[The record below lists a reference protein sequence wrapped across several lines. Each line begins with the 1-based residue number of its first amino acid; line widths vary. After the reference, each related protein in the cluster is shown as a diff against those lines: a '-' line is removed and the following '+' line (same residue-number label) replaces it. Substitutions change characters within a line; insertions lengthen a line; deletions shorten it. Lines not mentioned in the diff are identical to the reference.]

1 MSDFPK
7 RTCSY
12 PAVANLRTR
21 SYAASMSATTA
32 TGVTAPPI
40 PDGLDRLTSSVV
52 SGGATTTVQTPF
64 TATPLVELPVSDAA
78 DVTTAYERAR
88 AAQAAWAARPPAERA
103 APFLRFHDAILDRR
117 EEILDIIQLETG
129 KARRHA
135 FEEVMD
141 AAGCTLYY
149 ARRARGLLRPHHR
162 QGLLPLAT
170 RTVELRRPKGVVAL
184 ISPWNYPLA
193 LSVPDAVPALL
204 AGNALVHKP
213 DTQTTLT
220 TLWAR
225 ELLIECGM
233 PAEIWQVIVGEP
245 GSVGGPL
252 VEGADYVSF
261 TGSTRGGRAIAE
273 QAARRLVGYSLELG
287 GKNPMIVLAD
297 ADVSRAAQGAV
308 RACFANAGQLCI
320 SIERLYADD
329 RVFDRFAEVFAARV
343 RDMRLGAGFDADM
356 GSLTSERQLATVTR
370 HVEEA
375 VGSGAE
381 VLAGGRPR
389 PDLGPYFYEPTVL
402 AGVTPEMELCRSETF
417 GPVVSLY
424 RFSGDE
430 EAVRLANDS
439 PYGLNASVW
448 TSDVARG
455 RRVAARVAAGTV
467 NINEGYAS
475 AYASYD
481 SPMGGMK
488 DSGVGRR
495 HGAEGLLKYTE
506 PQTVASQ
513 HWIGFEPVLGMPYE
527 KYAALLGRGLKT
539 MKRLHIR

>member
-1 MSDFPK
+1 
-7 RTCSY
+7 
-12 PAVANLRTR
+12 
-21 SYAASMSATTA
+21 MSAISGSSASSTA
-32 TGVTAPPI
+32 GVTPPPV
-40 PDGLDRLTSSVV
+40 PDGLDRLASSVV
-52 SGGATTTVQTPF
+52 SSGKTITVTTPF
-64 TATPLVELPVSDAA
+64 TGAPLVELPVSDAS
-78 DVTTAYERAR
+78 DVATAYERAR
-88 AAQAAWAARPPAERA
+88 AAQAAWSALPHAERA

-117 EEILDIIQLETG
+117 EELLDIVQLETG

-141 AAGCTLYY
+141 TAGCTLYY
-149 ARRARGLLRPHHR
+149 ARRTPGLLRPHHR

-193 LSVPDAVPALL
+193 LSVPDAAPALL
-204 AGNALVHKP
+204 AGNAIVHKP

-220 TLWAR
+220 ALWAR

-233 PAEIWQVIVGEP
+233 PRDIWQVIAGEP
-245 GSVGGPL
+245 DSVGDPL
-252 VEGADYVSF
+252 IAGADYVSF

-273 QAARRLVGYSLELG
+273 QAARRLIGYSLELG
-287 GKNPMIVLAD
+287 GKNPMIVLDD

-320 SIERLYADD
+320 SMERLYVGD
-329 RVFDRFAEVFAARV
+329 RVFDRFAETFAARV
-343 RDMRLGAGFDADM
+343 REMRLGAGWDAEM

-375 VGSGAE
+375 VAKGAE
-381 VLAGGRPR
+381 VLTGGRPR

-402 AGVTPEMELCRSETF
+402 TGVTPEMELCRSETF

-424 RFSGDE
+424 RFSGDD

-448 TSDVARG
+448 TGDVAHG

-467 NINEGYAS
+467 NINEGYAA

-513 HWIGFEPVLGMPYE
+513 RWIGFEPVLGMPYE
-527 KYAALLGRGLKT
+527 KYAALLTRGLKT
-539 MKRLHIR
+539 MKRLRLR

>member
-1 MSDFPK
+1 MSG
-7 RTCSY
+7 TS
-12 PAVANLRTR
+12 
-21 SYAASMSATTA
+21 ASSASTA
-32 TGVTAPPI
+32 TGVTSATGVTPPSV

-52 SGGATTTVQTPF
+52 SGGTTTTVVTPF
-64 TATPLVELPVSDAA
+64 TATPLVELPISDAS
-78 DVTTAYERAR
+78 DVAAAYERAR
-88 AAQAAWAARPPAERA
+88 AAQAAWAALPPAERA
-103 APFLRFHDAILDRR
+103 APFVRFHDAILDRR
-117 EEILDIIQLETG
+117 EELLDIIQLETG

-149 ARRARGLLRPHHR
+149 ARRASRLLRPHHR
-162 QGLLPLAT
+162 QGIFPLAT
-170 RTVELRRPKGVVAL
+170 RTVELRGPKGVVAL

-204 AGNALVHKP
+204 AGNAIVHKP

-220 TLWAR
+220 ALWAR
-225 ELLIECGM
+225 DLLIECGM
-233 PAEIWQVIVGEP
+233 PDDIWQVIVGEP
-245 GSVGGPL
+245 DSVGDPL
-252 VEGADYVSF
+252 IAGADYVSF

-273 QAARRLVGYSLELG
+273 QAARRLIGCSLELG
-287 GKNPMIVLAD
+287 GKNPMIVLDD
-297 ADVSRAAQGAV
+297 ADVSRAARGAV
-308 RACFANAGQLCI
+308 RACFTNAGQLCI
-320 SIERLYADD
+320 SIERLYAGD
-329 RVFDRFAEVFAARV
+329 RVFDRFAEAFAAQARQ
-343 RDMRLGAGFDADM
+343 MRLGAGWDADM

-375 VGSGAE
+375 VAKGAE
-381 VLAGGRPR
+381 VLTGGKPR

-402 AGVTPEMELCRSETF
+402 AGVTPEMELCRAETF

-424 RFSGDE
+424 RFSGDD

-448 TSDVARG
+448 TGDVEHG
-455 RRVAARVAAGTV
+455 RRVAARVKAGTV

-488 DSGVGRR
+488 DSGLGRR

-513 HWIGFEPVLGMPYE
+513 HWIGFEPVRGMPYE
-527 KYAALLGRGLKT
+527 KYAALLSRSLKT
-539 MKRLHIR
+539 MKRLRLR

>member
-1 MSDFPK
+1 MSP
-7 RTCSY
+7 
-12 PAVANLRTR
+12 
-21 SYAASMSATTA
+21 TTT
-32 TGVTAPPI
+32 TGVTAPPV
-40 PDGLDRLTSSVV
+40 PDGLGRLTSSVV
-52 SGGATTTVQTPF
+52 SSGATTTVLTPF
-64 TATPLVELPVSDAA
+64 TAKPLVELPVSDPSDVAA
-78 DVTTAYERAR
+78 AYERAR
-88 AAQAAWAARPPAERA
+88 AAQAAWAARLPAERA

-117 EEILDIIQLETG
+117 EEILDLVQLETG

-141 AAGCTLYY
+141 AAEGTLYY
-149 ARRARGLLRPHHR
+149 ARRAPGLLRPHHR
-162 QGLLPLAT
+162 QALLPLAT
-170 RTVELRRPKGVVAL
+170 RTVELHRPKGVVAL

-193 LSVPDAVPALL
+193 LSVPDAAPALM
-204 AGNALVHKP
+204 AGNAIVHKP
-213 DTQTTLT
+213 DTQTALT

-225 ELLIECGM
+225 ELLIECGL
-233 PAEIWQVIVGEP
+233 PADVWQVIVGEP
-245 GSVGGPL
+245 GSVGDPL
-252 VEGADYVSF
+252 IAGADYVAF

-273 QAARRLVGYSLELG
+273 QAARRLIGYSLELG
-287 GKNPMIVLAD
+287 GKNPMIVLDD
-297 ADVSRAAQGAV
+297 ADVARAAHGAV

-329 RVFDRFAEVFAARV
+329 RVFDRFAETFAARV
-343 RDMRLGAGFDADM
+343 REMRLGSGYDADM

-375 VGSGAE
+375 VAKGAE

-389 PDLGPYFYEPTVL
+389 PDLGPYFFEPTVL
-402 AGVTPEMELCRSETF
+402 TGVTPEMELCRAETF

-424 RFSGDE
+424 RFSGED

-439 PYGLNASVW
+439 AYGLNASIW
-448 TSDVARG
+448 TGDVARG
-455 RRVAARVAAGTV
+455 RRIAARVTAGTV
-467 NINEGYAS
+467 NINEGYAA

-506 PQTVASQ
+506 SQTVASQ
-513 HWIGFEPVLGMPYE
+513 HWIGFEPVMGMPYE
-527 KYAALLGRGLKT
+527 KYAALLSRGLKT
-539 MKRLHIR
+539 MKRLRLR